1 MIVVTS
7 GSKYIDIDAYASCIA
22 YANLL
27 NLKGKEAKAVS
38 SAKTNES
45 IPSSLLK
52 LNIGLDN
59 YKPSQEDEFIVI
71 DVSNKAFFDK
81 IVNED
86 KIIEIIDHHVGYEE
100 YWKNKFQDKAKIE
113 FLGSVATVIV
123 ELYEKEGFLHEITKE
138 LAILLISAI
147 LDNTLNLKAKVT
159 SKRDRVVYEKLERI
173 IQDKK
178 YSEKYFLE
186 CQLQINKD
194 LKLAI
199 ENDTRITRVGKILR
213 KTRLDELP
221 QFFNVLKGDMSI
233 VGPRPER
240 IEILNKIVK
249 DVPNYRDR
257 ENVKAGITCI
267 AHIKGDYYTEPKLR
281 FEYDKE
287 YMKDWSIK
295 KDILIIANTIKKIVK
310 EIFKLTKIKEEN
322 LIEK

>member
-59 YKPSQEDEFIVI
+59 YKPSKEDEFIII

-81 IVNED
+81 FVNED
-86 KIIEIIDHHVGYEE
+86 KIIEVIDHHVGYEE
-100 YWKNKFQDKAKIE
+100 YWKNKLQDKAKIE
-113 FLGSVATVIV
+113 FVGAVATLIV
-123 ELYEKEGFLHEITKE
+123 ELYEKEGFIHKITKE

-159 SKRDRVVYEKLERI
+159 SERDITAYEKLESI
-173 IQDKK
+173 IQDRK
-178 YSEKYFLE
+178 YPEKYFLE
-186 CQLQINKD
+186 CQSQINKD

-199 ENDTRITRVGKILR
+199 ENDTKVEYVSQILPPIFSQLTIWDKEMVVRNRDILYTVLNHMGDKWMLNLICLKDGKSYLIAQDYEVQKNLEKLFNKTFKVDMMELDNVWLR
-213 KTRLDELP
+213 K
-221 QFFNVLKGDMSI
+221 
-233 VGPRPER
+233 
-240 IEILNKIVK
+240 EIMKIAQEQK
-249 DVPNYRDR
+249 
-257 ENVKAGITCI
+257 
-267 AHIKGDYYTEPKLR
+267 
-281 FEYDKE
+281 
-287 YMKDWSIK
+287 
-295 KDILIIANTIKKIVK
+295 
-310 EIFKLTKIKEEN
+310 
-322 LIEK
+322 

>member
-1 MIVVTS
+1 MIKMVVITS

-59 YKPSQEDEFIVI
+59 YKPSKEDEFIII

-86 KIIEIIDHHVGYEE
+86 KIIEVIDHHVGYEE
-100 YWKNKFQDKAKIE
+100 YWKNKLQDKAKIE
-113 FLGSVATVIV
+113 FLGSIATLIV
-123 ELYEKEGFLHEITKE
+123 EIYEKEGLMHKITKE

-159 SKRDRVVYEKLERI
+159 SKRDIVVYEKLERI
-173 IQDKK
+173 IQDRK
-178 YSEKYFLE
+178 YPEKYFLE
-186 CQLQINKD
+186 CESQINKD

-199 ENDTRITRVGKILR
+199 ENDTKTEYVSSILPPIFSQL
-213 KTRLDELP
+213 T
-221 QFFNVLKGDMSI
+221 I
-233 VGPRPER
+233 W
-240 IEILNKIVK
+240 
-249 DVPNYRDR
+249 
-257 ENVKAGITCI
+257 
-267 AHIKGDYYTEPKLR
+267 
-281 FEYDKE
+281 DKE
-287 YMKDWSIK
+287 TVLRN
-295 KDILIIANTIKKIVK
+295 KDILYTVLNHMGNKWMLNLICLKDGKSYLIAEDLKVQKNLEKLFNKKFKADMMELDNVWLRK
-310 EIFKLTKIKEEN
+310 EIMKIAQ
-322 LIEK
+322 

>member
-59 YKPSQEDEFIVI
+59 YKPSKEDEFIII

-81 IVNED
+81 FVNED
-86 KIIEIIDHHVGYEE
+86 KIIEVIDHHVGYEE
-100 YWKNKFQDKAKIE
+100 YWRNKLQDKAKIE

-123 ELYEKEGFLHEITKE
+123 ELYEKEGFLYEITKE

-199 ENDTRITRVGKILR
+199 ENDTKTEYVNSRLPPIFSQLTIWDKEEVLRDKDIIYTVLNNIGNKWMLNLICLKDGKSYVIAQDLEVQKNLEKLFNKKFNADIMELDSVWLR
-213 KTRLDELP
+213 K
-221 QFFNVLKGDMSI
+221 
-233 VGPRPER
+233 
-240 IEILNKIVK
+240 EIMKIAQEEK
-249 DVPNYRDR
+249 N
-257 ENVKAGITCI
+257 
-267 AHIKGDYYTEPKLR
+267 
-281 FEYDKE
+281 
-287 YMKDWSIK
+287 M
-295 KDILIIANTIKKIVK
+295 
-310 EIFKLTKIKEEN
+310 IKEN
-322 LIEK
+322 N

>member
-59 YKPSQEDEFIVI
+59 YKPSKEDEFIII

-81 IVNED
+81 LVNED
-86 KIIEIIDHHVGYEE
+86 KIIEVIDHHVGYEE
-100 YWKNKFQDKAKIE
+100 YWRNKLQDKAKIE

-123 ELYEKEGFLHEITKE
+123 ELYEKEGFLYEITKE

-159 SKRDRVVYEKLERI
+159 SERDITAYEKLESI
-173 IQDKK
+173 IQDRK
-178 YSEKYFLE
+178 YPEKYFLE

-199 ENDTRITRVGKILR
+199 ENDTKTEYVNSILPPIFSQLTIWDKEEVLRDKDIIYTVLNNIGNKWMLNLICLKDGKSYVIAQDLEVQKNLEKLFNKKFNADIMELDSVLLR
-213 KTRLDELP
+213 K
-221 QFFNVLKGDMSI
+221 
-233 VGPRPER
+233 
-240 IEILNKIVK
+240 EIMKIAQEEK
-249 DVPNYRDR
+249 N
-257 ENVKAGITCI
+257 
-267 AHIKGDYYTEPKLR
+267 
-281 FEYDKE
+281 
-287 YMKDWSIK
+287 M
-295 KDILIIANTIKKIVK
+295 
-310 EIFKLTKIKEEN
+310 IKEN
-322 LIEK
+322 N

>member
-59 YKPSQEDEFIVI
+59 YKPSKEDEFIII

-86 KIIEIIDHHVGYEE
+86 KIIEVIDHHVGYEE
-100 YWKNKFQDKAKIE
+100 YWKNKLQDKAKIE
-113 FLGSVATVIV
+113 FVGAVATLIV
-123 ELYEKEGFLHEITKE
+123 ELYEKEGFIHKITKE

-159 SKRDRVVYEKLERI
+159 SERDITAYEKLESI
-173 IQDKK
+173 IQDRK
-178 YSEKYFLE
+178 YPEKYFLE
-186 CQLQINKD
+186 CQSQINKD

-199 ENDTRITRVGKILR
+199 ENDTKVEYVSQILPPIFSQLTIWDKEMVLRNRDILYTVLNHMGDKWMLNLICLKDGKSYLIAQDYEVQKNLEKLFNKTFKVDMMELDNVWLR
-213 KTRLDELP
+213 K
-221 QFFNVLKGDMSI
+221 
-233 VGPRPER
+233 
-240 IEILNKIVK
+240 EIMKIAQEQK
-249 DVPNYRDR
+249 
-257 ENVKAGITCI
+257 
-267 AHIKGDYYTEPKLR
+267 
-281 FEYDKE
+281 
-287 YMKDWSIK
+287 
-295 KDILIIANTIKKIVK
+295 
-310 EIFKLTKIKEEN
+310 
-322 LIEK
+322 

>member
-59 YKPSQEDEFIVI
+59 YKPSKEDEFIII
-71 DVSNKAFFDK
+71 DVSNKAYFDK

-86 KIIEIIDHHVGYEE
+86 KIIEVIDHHVGYEE
-100 YWKNKFQDKAKIE
+100 YWKNKLQDKAKIE
-113 FLGSVATVIV
+113 FVGAVATLIV
-123 ELYEKEGFLHEITKE
+123 ELYEKEGFIHKITKE

-159 SKRDRVVYEKLERI
+159 SERDITAYEKLESI
-173 IQDKK
+173 IQDRK
-178 YSEKYFLE
+178 YPEKYFLE
-186 CQLQINKD
+186 CQSQINKD

-199 ENDTRITRVGKILR
+199 ENDTKVEYVSQILPPIFSQLTIWDKEMVLRNRDILYTVLNHMGDKWMLNLICLKDGKSYLIAQDYEVQKNLEKLFNKTFKVDMMELDNVWLR
-213 KTRLDELP
+213 K
-221 QFFNVLKGDMSI
+221 
-233 VGPRPER
+233 
-240 IEILNKIVK
+240 EIMKIAQEQK
-249 DVPNYRDR
+249 
-257 ENVKAGITCI
+257 
-267 AHIKGDYYTEPKLR
+267 
-281 FEYDKE
+281 
-287 YMKDWSIK
+287 
-295 KDILIIANTIKKIVK
+295 
-310 EIFKLTKIKEEN
+310 
-322 LIEK
+322 

>member
-59 YKPSQEDEFIVI
+59 YKPSKEDEFIII

-81 IVNED
+81 FVNED
-86 KIIEIIDHHVGYEE
+86 KIIEVIDHHVGYEE
-100 YWKNKFQDKAKIE
+100 YWKNKLQDKAKIE
-113 FLGSVATVIV
+113 FVGAVATLIV
-123 ELYEKEGFLHEITKE
+123 ELYEKEGFIHKITKE

-159 SKRDRVVYEKLERI
+159 SERDITAYEKLESI
-173 IQDKK
+173 IQDRK
-178 YSEKYFLE
+178 YPEKYFLE
-186 CQLQINKD
+186 CQSQINKD

-199 ENDTRITRVGKILR
+199 ENDTKVEYVSQILPPIFSQLTIWDKEMVLRNRDILYTVLNHMGDNWMLNLICLKDGKSYLIAQDYEVQKNLEKLFNKTFKVDMMELDNVWLR
-213 KTRLDELP
+213 K
-221 QFFNVLKGDMSI
+221 
-233 VGPRPER
+233 
-240 IEILNKIVK
+240 EIMKIAQEQK
-249 DVPNYRDR
+249 
-257 ENVKAGITCI
+257 
-267 AHIKGDYYTEPKLR
+267 
-281 FEYDKE
+281 
-287 YMKDWSIK
+287 
-295 KDILIIANTIKKIVK
+295 
-310 EIFKLTKIKEEN
+310 
-322 LIEK
+322 

>member
-59 YKPSQEDEFIVI
+59 YKPSKEDEFIII

-81 IVNED
+81 FVNED
-86 KIIEIIDHHVGYEE
+86 KIIEVIDHHVGYEE
-100 YWKNKFQDKAKIE
+100 YWKNKLQDKAKIE
-113 FLGSVATVIV
+113 FVGAVATLIV
-123 ELYEKEGFLHEITKE
+123 ELYEKEGFIHKITKE

-159 SKRDRVVYEKLERI
+159 SERDITAYEKLESI
-173 IQDKK
+173 IQDRK
-178 YSEKYFLE
+178 YPEKYFLE
-186 CQLQINKD
+186 CQSQINKD

-199 ENDTRITRVGKILR
+199 ENDTKVEYVSQILPPIFSQLTIWDKEMVLRNRDILYTVLNHMGDKWMLNLICLKDGKSYLIAQDYEVQKNLEKLFNKTFKVDMMELDNVWLR
-213 KTRLDELP
+213 K
-221 QFFNVLKGDMSI
+221 
-233 VGPRPER
+233 
-240 IEILNKIVK
+240 EIMKIAQEQK
-249 DVPNYRDR
+249 
-257 ENVKAGITCI
+257 
-267 AHIKGDYYTEPKLR
+267 
-281 FEYDKE
+281 
-287 YMKDWSIK
+287 
-295 KDILIIANTIKKIVK
+295 
-310 EIFKLTKIKEEN
+310 
-322 LIEK
+322 